1 MVFIGVNT
9 WEEGFKRPKVVNIN
23 SKYIKMVNE
32 SDMTVTLDDGTKYR
46 IDDESLDIFL
56 AAIYGGED

>member
-1 MVFIGVNT
+1 MVFIGVNA
-9 WEEGFKRPKVVNIN
+9 WEEGFKKGKVININ

-32 SDMTVTLDDGTKYR
+32 ADMTITLDDGTKYR

-56 AAIYGGED
+56 AAIYGEGD